1 MVLHL
6 LACQSIAAHDQRG
19 AGGSPTA
26 ALILDERASSLHCHK
41 CDELNR
47 RFRSGAP
54 SNHLEEAGV
63 LLRTFDGEELA
74 SLPWLPNHALPHGDR
89 LSASLVNARHPDIY
103 SDVGCDDLQK
113 RCKGSSRPL
122 VLRSL
127 SSPTMLLQPRGHS
140 YSSTIAWPFRA
151 TAVTRRGFTG
161 SGSAR
166 VRADPSPSVRR
177 RSCLRRTRRK
187 HPSAQRRTRS
197 RSGKAAG
204 PSNTANACGL
214 THGVGLTRLC
224 SAP

>member
-74 SLPWLPNHALPHGDR
+74 SLP
-89 LSASLVNARHPDIY
+89 
-103 SDVGCDDLQK
+103 
-113 RCKGSSRPL
+113 
-122 VLRSL
+122 
-127 SSPTMLLQPRGHS
+127 SPAQ
-140 YSSTIAWPFRA
+140 
-151 TAVTRRGFTG
+151 
-161 SGSAR
+161 AR
-166 VRADPSPSVRR
+166 VLHQIVQ
-177 RSCLRRTRRK
+177 K
-187 HPSAQRRTRS
+187 
-197 RSGKAAG
+197 
-204 PSNTANACGL
+204 
-214 THGVGLTRLC
+214 
-224 SAP
+224 